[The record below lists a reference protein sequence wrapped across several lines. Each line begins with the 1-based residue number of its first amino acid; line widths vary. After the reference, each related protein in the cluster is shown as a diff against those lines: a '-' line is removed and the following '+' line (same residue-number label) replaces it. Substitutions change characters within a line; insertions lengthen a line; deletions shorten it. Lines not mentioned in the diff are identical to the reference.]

1 MAGKL
6 YGVGVGPGDPELLT
20 LKALRLVKEAEV
32 IALPGQVP
40 EDTVAFKIVEG
51 AYPEL
56 GKKEL
61 LAVPFPMSK
70 DPEVLKSYHDAGA
83 EKVKAVLDQ
92 GKDVVFLTLGDPTVY
107 STYLYI
113 HHRLVAQGY
122 ETEIVCGITSFCA
135 VSARLNTGLVE
146 KAEPLHVIPASY
158 QIEDALKLSGTKV
171 LMKAGKKMKDV
182 KAELLSQGAEA
193 MMIENCGMPDE
204 KIYRTVE
211 EIPEDAGYYSLIII
225 KENKDRREEE
235 IMVHFVGAGPGAP
248 DLITVRGK
256 QYLEEADVII
266 YAGSLVN
273 PQLLEYSKDV
283 CTIHNSAKMT
293 LEEVIS
299 VMERAEA
306 EGKMTVRLHTGDP
319 CIYGAIREQ
328 MDILDEKG
336 IPYDSCP
343 GVSAFCGAASALNL
357 EYTLPDISQSVII
370 TRMEGRTP
378 VPAKESIQS
387 FAAHNATMVIFL
399 STGMLEELSRRL
411 VEGGYREDTPAA
423 IVYKATWPDEKKFI
437 CTVGTLA
444 QTAKENKITKTALM
458 LVGDAVNAASYD
470 RSKLYDPGFTTEFRE
485 ATK

>member
-83 EKVKAVLDQ
+83 QKVKEV
-92 GKDVVFLTLGDPTVY
+92 
-107 STYLYI
+107 
-113 HHRLVAQGY
+113 LVAQGY

-158 QIEDALKLSGTKV
+158 QIEDALKLPGTKV

-182 KAELLSQGAEA
+182 KAELLAQGAEA

-204 KIYRTVE
+204 KIYRTAE

-225 KENKDRREEE
+225 KENKDRREE
-235 IMVHFVGAGPGAP
+235 
-248 DLITVRGK
+248 
-256 QYLEEADVII
+256 
-266 YAGSLVN
+266 
-273 PQLLEYSKDV
+273 
-283 CTIHNSAKMT
+283 
-293 LEEVIS
+293 
-299 VMERAEA
+299 
-306 EGKMTVRLHTGDP
+306 
-319 CIYGAIREQ
+319 
-328 MDILDEKG
+328 
-336 IPYDSCP
+336 
-343 GVSAFCGAASALNL
+343 
-357 EYTLPDISQSVII
+357 
-370 TRMEGRTP
+370 
-378 VPAKESIQS
+378 
-387 FAAHNATMVIFL
+387 
-399 STGMLEELSRRL
+399 
-411 VEGGYREDTPAA
+411 
-423 IVYKATWPDEKKFI
+423 
-437 CTVGTLA
+437 
-444 QTAKENKITKTALM
+444 
-458 LVGDAVNAASYD
+458 
-470 RSKLYDPGFTTEFRE
+470 
-485 ATK
+485 